1 MRTAAGAELVALQRT
16 LYASRNPTRR
26 WLHCTRR
33 DWIVATL
40 SRLGSHPDGAA
51 LEVGPGSGVYLP
63 MLARLYGR
71 VVAADVEP
79 AYLDALAPLLGAH
92 RNLAVVQDDITAS
105 RLPPAS
111 FDLVL
116 CTEVLEHIADS
127 LAALAGIYRLLK
139 PGGVLVATTPQRYS
153 LLELACK
160 IAFLPGVID
169 VVRAVYREPV
179 LETGH
184 INLMTAR
191 EFQRQLSAAGFVI
204 EVGHKSGLYMPGIAE
219 LGGETALR
227 LARVLEARVLGGWF
241 DGLLWTQYCVA
252 RRHG

>member
-33 DWIVATL
+33 DWLVETL
-40 SRLGSHPDGAA
+40 SRLGSHPEGAA

-63 MLARLYGR
+63 TLARLYGR
-71 VVAADVEP
+71 VVAADVES
-79 AYLDALAPLLGAH
+79 AYLDALAPLLAAH
-92 RNLAVVQDDITAS
+92 RNLAVMQDDITAS
-105 RLPPAS
+105 RLPPGS

-127 LAALAGIYRLLK
+127 PAALAGMHRVLK

-169 VVRAVYREPV
+169 LVRAVYREPV

-184 INLMTAR
+184 INLLSAR
-191 EFQRQLSAAGFVI
+191 EFERQLVRAGFVI
-204 EVGHKSGLYMPGIAE
+204 EARHRSGLYLPGIAE
-219 LGGETALR
+219 LGGEAGLR
-227 LARVLEARVLGGWF
+227 LARALEARLRGGRF
-241 DGLLWTQYCVA
+241 GGLLWTQYCVA